1 MNKQKKDNALL
12 QAESKRIITKL
23 FKSYLNSLEDIKFQH
38 HSALERLKG
47 QLSPEQIEILNYL
60 DFCRYSMYRKR
71 TLDNGNETVRDLN
84 NFLENFDFQ
93 LKDNTLGN
101 KT

>member
-1 MNKQKKDNALL
+1 MNKQKKDNVFL

-23 FKSYLNSLEDIKFQH
+23 FKGYLNSLEDIKFQH
-38 HSALERLKG
+38 HTALERLKD

-60 DFCRYSMYRKR
+60 DFYRYSMYRKR
-71 TLDNGNETVRDLN
+71 ILDNGNETVRDLN

-93 LKDNTLGN
+93 LKDSISDN
-101 KT
+101 KR